1 MATTVMME
9 VTAMVAILITW
20 VVIEAITK
28 TRTAWV
34 LMDLMVIR
42 EIKGIEMIM
51 IMEWVEEM
59 TIIEDL
65 ITCTEVVNEEDQ
77 ETLEVIDF
85 RITAEEVLIE
95 EAWEVE
101 EAPTMIEAM
110 IEEGTYIVFERRNNL
125 ILSNRSRS
133 NDRDR
138 NDGNPNP
145 SYRRR
150 SRSRSYEDRGPGGM
164 QNSRGRFNQGGGM
177 SRFSSNIAGNQ
188 PGENSMN

>member
-28 TRTAWV
+28 TKIAWV

-101 EAPTMIEAM
+101 EVPSMIGAM
-110 IEEGTYIVFERRNNL
+110 IEKGTYIVFERENDL

-133 NDRDR
+133 NDRER
-138 NDGNPNP
+138 NDDNQNL

-164 QNSRGRFNQGGGM
+164 QNSRGRFT
-177 SRFSSNIAGNQ
+177 
-188 PGENSMN
+188 